1 MPIYEYACRK
11 CETEFELLV
20 LKDTV
25 VACPE
30 CKGQDL
36 ERLLSGFAVSTAEL
50 SQSRVK
56 AARKR
61 ARNSTS
67 FVDKQ
72 VAEAEH
78 LHEHVTEHMNDHG
91 HAGPGKFRVKKPTTT

>member
-1 MPIYEYACRK
+1 MPIYEYECRT
-11 CETEFELLV
+11 CHEEFELLV

-25 VACPE
+25 PACPA

-36 ERLLSGFAVSTAEL
+36 ERLLSGFSVNSPEL
-50 SQSRVK
+50 SRARVK
-56 AARKR
+56 AARKM
-61 ARNSTS
+61 ARSNRN

-78 LHEHVTEHMNDHG
+78 IHEHVTEHMNEHG
-91 HAGPGKFRVKKPTTT
+91 HEGPGPLRVKKPKTD

>member
-1 MPIYEYACRK
+1 MPIYEYECRACQH
-11 CETEFELLV
+11 EFELLV

-25 VACPE
+25 PACPA

-50 SQSRVK
+50 SQARVK
-56 AARKR
+56 KARGL
-61 ARNSTS
+61 ARRNPNYI
-67 FVDKQ
+67 DKQ

-78 LHEHVTEHMNDHG
+78 LREHVTEHMNDHG
-91 HAGPGKFRVKKPTTT
+91 HEGPGPLRVKKPAVD